1 MDGISN
7 TEKIK
12 NDIISAANSGRNGED
27 GFKVDTEYADSLP
40 ETSEEDKKPS
50 TAEEIFEWLDV
61 LATAIIT
68 VVIIFSLLFR
78 VATISGPSMQNTLF
92 TGDKVIISNLGYTP
106 KCGDIVVVSRNIN
119 NSVEDTA
126 TSKEPIIK
134 RVIAVGGQTVDIDF
148 ERGVV
153 SVDGVELDELSMS
166 NDDLAAIDRVYMVAC
181 GTSYHVSLIARELVQ
196 DWAKTPVF
204 CEYASELNYKEPL
217 VTDHTLCVIITQSG
231 ETADTLTAAIW
242 PSDTGTRRHWALMT
256 GVFAIT
262 ISVLSAFRLPQILR
276 GSCSLFSS
284 SPPI

>member
-153 SVDGVELDELSMS
+153 SVDGVELDEP
-166 NDDLAAIDRVYMVAC
+166 Y
-181 GTSYHVSLIARELVQ
+181 
-196 DWAKTPVF
+196 AKTLTTKKYDVEFPVYVPDGYIF
-204 CEYASELNYKEPL
+204 VLGDNRNDSM
-217 VTDHTLCVIITQSG
+217 DSRDSRIG
-231 ETADTLTAAIW
+231 EGGLIDTRYVLGHA
-242 PSDTGTRRHWALMT
+242 
-256 GVFAIT
+256 VFRIFPFNS
-262 ISVLSAFRLPQILR
+262 I
-276 GSCSLFSS
+276 GSLLK
-284 SPPI
+284 

>member
-12 NDIISAANSGRNGED
+12 NDIISAANSGRNVED

-153 SVDGVELDELSMS
+153 SVDGVELDEP
-166 NDDLAAIDRVYMVAC
+166 Y
-181 GTSYHVSLIARELVQ
+181 
-196 DWAKTPVF
+196 AKTLTTKKYDVEFPLYVPDGYIFVLGDNRNDSMDSRDSRIGEGGLIDTRYVLGHAVF
-204 CEYASELNYKEPL
+204 RIFPFNS
-217 VTDHTLCVIITQSG
+217 I
-231 ETADTLTAAIW
+231 
-242 PSDTGTRRHWALMT
+242 
-256 GVFAIT
+256 
-262 ISVLSAFRLPQILR
+262 
-276 GSCSLFSS
+276 GSLLK
-284 SPPI
+284 

>member
-153 SVDGVELDELSMS
+153 SVDGVELDEP
-166 NDDLAAIDRVYMVAC
+166 Y
-181 GTSYHVSLIARELVQ
+181 
-196 DWAKTPVF
+196 AKTLTTKKYDVEFPLYVPDGYIFVLGDNRNDSMDSRDSRIGEGGLIDTRYVLGHAVF
-204 CEYASELNYKEPL
+204 RIFPFNS
-217 VTDHTLCVIITQSG
+217 I
-231 ETADTLTAAIW
+231 
-242 PSDTGTRRHWALMT
+242 
-256 GVFAIT
+256 
-262 ISVLSAFRLPQILR
+262 
-276 GSCSLFSS
+276 GSLLK
-284 SPPI
+284 

>member
-106 KCGDIVVVSRNIN
+106 KRGDIVVVSRNIN

-153 SVDGVELDELSMS
+153 SVDGVELDEP
-166 NDDLAAIDRVYMVAC
+166 Y
-181 GTSYHVSLIARELVQ
+181 
-196 DWAKTPVF
+196 AKTLTTKKYDVEFPLYVPDGYIFVLGDNRNDSMDSRDSRIGEGGLIDTRYVLGHAVF
-204 CEYASELNYKEPL
+204 RIFPFNS
-217 VTDHTLCVIITQSG
+217 I
-231 ETADTLTAAIW
+231 
-242 PSDTGTRRHWALMT
+242 
-256 GVFAIT
+256 
-262 ISVLSAFRLPQILR
+262 
-276 GSCSLFSS
+276 GSLLK
-284 SPPI
+284 